1 MIVHRI
7 CKAKYAS
14 AIFSGAGGMEA
25 SGRWHHKGRPIVYT
39 AQSLSLSALEYLVH
53 LGRRDS
59 NIALVSAQ
67 LTISDDMPITVPD
80 ISALPAN
87 WDSWPPLETTMA
99 FGDAWLVETKSAVL
113 KVPSALIPA
122 ESNFLLNPQHPDF
135 AQISRSATK
144 PARFT
149 FDRRLRPDEAELA
162 E

>member
-14 AIFSGAGGMEA
+14 TIFSGAGGMES
-25 SGRWHHKGRPIVYT
+25 SGRWHHKGLPIVYT
-39 AQSLSLSALEYLVH
+39 AQTLSLCALEYLVH

-67 LTISDDMPITVPD
+67 LTISDDIPVKGLDVST
-80 ISALPAN
+80 LPAN
-87 WDSWPPLETTMA
+87 WDAWPPLEATMA
-99 FGDAWLVETKSAVL
+99 IGDAWLAESKSAVL

-122 ESNFLLNPQHPDF
+122 ESNFLLNPRHPDF
-135 AQISRSATK
+135 AQVSRSASM

-149 FDRRLRPDEAELA
+149 FDKRLLP
-162 E
+162 

>member
-39 AQSLSLSALEYLVH
+39 AQTLSLCALEYLVH

-67 LTISDDMPITVPD
+67 LTISDDIPVKALD
-80 ISALPAN
+80 ISTLPAN
-87 WDSWPPLETTMA
+87 WDVWPPLETTMA
-99 FGDAWLVETKSAVL
+99 IGDAWLVESNSAVL

-135 AQISRSATK
+135 AQISRSVTM

-149 FDRRLRPDEAELA
+149 FDKRLLP
-162 E
+162 

>member
-25 SGRWHHKGRPIVYT
+25 SGRWHHKGHPIVYT
-39 AQSLSLSALEYLVH
+39 AQTLSLCALEYLVH

-59 NIALVSAQ
+59 NIALVFAQ
-67 LTISDDMPITVPD
+67 LTISDDVPVKVLD
-80 ISALPAN
+80 ISTLPAN
-87 WDSWPPLETTMA
+87 WDAWPPLNATMA
-99 FGDAWLVETKSAVL
+99 FGDAWLAGSESAVL
-113 KVPSALIPA
+113 KAPSALIPS

-135 AQISRSATK
+135 AQISRSATM

-149 FDRRLRPDEAELA
+149 FDKRLLP
-162 E
+162 